1 MRTLSCQ
8 ACILGTG
15 PAGLG
20 AAVELTRRGVNDLLL
35 VDRHTIVGGLSR
47 TETFGGA
54 RFDVGPHRFFTKNQE
69 INTLWRATLGRDFV
83 PVDRLT
89 RIFYRNRF
97 FAYPVRPFDALW
109 KLGPA
114 RSAQALF
121 SFAAQTFRPLDNAVT
136 FEEWI
141 TRRFGRTL
149 YETFFKTYTEKVWG
163 IPCSQIGAEWAAQ
176 RIKGLDIVQVLKNAL
191 GLNRGGSIKTLV
203 EQFDYPV
210 RGAGQ
215 MYEAMA
221 AAADQAGA
229 RFLMNTQVRQIH
241 HRDHAISAVDV
252 ESPEGETVRI
262 TADHYFSSI
271 PITTFIARC
280 TPPLPREVL
289 HASGALYYRDHITV
303 NLLVQKSTLFP
314 DQWIYVHSPEV
325 RMARIANYANFSPQM
340 AGKSGCTP
348 VSVEYFV
355 FQTEDLWQRT
365 DDELKQLAVDE
376 LVCLK
381 LLERTQ
387 VAEAWVV
394 RETESYPTYYLGFRE
409 HYDVVRSAVTQ
420 FANLLP
426 IGRGGLYKYNNQD
439 HSTLSGLL
447 AARASLDPGA
457 AAVSPWD
464 VNTDDEYLEQGER
477 K

>member
-20 AAVELTRRGVNDLLL
+20 AAVELSRRGVADILL
-35 VDRHTIVGGLSR
+35 VDRHPIVGGLAR

-69 INTLWRATLGRDFV
+69 INALWREMLGKDFV

-89 RIFYRNRF
+89 RIFYRNRY
-97 FAYPVRPFDALW
+97 FAYPVRPLDALL
-109 KLGPA
+109 KLGPS
-114 RSAQALF
+114 RSIQALF

-176 RIKGLDIVQVLKNAL
+176 RIKGLDVLQVLTNAL
-191 GLNRGGSIKTLV
+191 GLNRSGSIKTLV

-221 AAADQAGA
+221 ASADRTGA
-229 RFLMNTQVRQIH
+229 RFLMSTQVRQIH
-241 HRDHAISAVDV
+241 RRDHTISAVDA
-252 ESPEGETVRI
+252 ENADGETTRV
-262 TADHYFSSI
+262 TAEHFFSSI

-280 TPPLPREVL
+280 TPSLPQEILR
-289 HASGALYYRDHITV
+289 ASEALYYRDHITV
-303 NLLVQKSTLFP
+303 NLLIQKKAIFP

-325 RMARIANYANFSPQM
+325 RMARIANYTNFSPEM
-340 AGKSGCTP
+340 AGSSLCAP
-348 VSVEYFV
+348 VSAEYFV
-355 FQTEDLWQRT
+355 FQNEDLWRRT
-365 DDELKQLAVDE
+365 DNELKDLAIDELIS
-376 LVCLK
+376 LK
-381 LLERTQ
+381 LLERSQ
-387 VAEAWVV
+387 VADAWVV

-409 HYDVVRSAVTQ
+409 HYDTVRSAVTQ
-420 FANLLP
+420 FTNLSP

-447 AARASLDPGA
+447 AARAWLDPA
-457 AAVSPWD
+457 SATVSPWD